1 MPSTKV
7 TSGAA
12 TLPKTVR
19 PTKYRLTLQPN
30 IDDFTFKGSQS
41 VDIEILEPTSQ
52 IVLNAI
58 DLEIGATVLRRNGTA
73 TGCRSVSLDEGSQ
86 TATLDFG
93 ETQPAGEAQLEIEF
107 TGVLNDKL

>member
-1 MPSTKV
+1 MPSTEA
-7 TSGAA
+7 TSGAT
-12 TLPKTVR
+12 TLPRTVR

-58 DLEIGATVLRRNGTA
+58 DLEFGATVLRRDGTA
-73 TGCRSVSLDEGSQ
+73 TGCRSVSLDEESQ
-86 TATLDFG
+86 TAIESIYRTD
-93 ETQPAGEAQLEIEF
+93 EPATCA
-107 TGVLNDKL
+107 TWASRWDA